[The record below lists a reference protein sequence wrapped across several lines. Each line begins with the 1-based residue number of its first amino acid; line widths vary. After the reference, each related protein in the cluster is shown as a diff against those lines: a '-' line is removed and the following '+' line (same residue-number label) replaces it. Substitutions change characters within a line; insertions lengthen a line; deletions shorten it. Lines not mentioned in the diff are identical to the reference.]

1 VGRSAVGPKMPPG
14 ILLALVLAGFPLARG
29 APPLSTD
36 DAEVLK
42 SFFRIQQIVK
52 RINIAGVLSQPPDAT
67 LEADTSISANINN
80 GGTENKTDAES
91 DEPLETEQNTEDPG
105 QGTTVSLGE
114 NKEFPKDE
122 SLMNPTT
129 SMPTETEE
137 TTQDLS
143 DYDFPQTAYPMY
155 VLPVDY
161 SYSDT
166 DMDSDPELVDLQEE
180 HPTKISTQA
189 EELEILEG
197 ATKANSDEDEML
209 SNSQDADS
217 EEVSVRVGFTSG
229 SELTKVDSLKTFRI
243 ALLALK

>member
-1 VGRSAVGPKMPPG
+1 M
-14 ILLALVLAGFPLARG
+14 
-29 APPLSTD
+29 
-36 DAEVLK
+36 E
-42 SFFRIQQIVK
+42 
-52 RINIAGVLSQPPDAT
+52 
-67 LEADTSISANINN
+67 E
-80 GGTENKTDAES
+80 
-91 DEPLETEQNTEDPG
+91 NTEGPD
-105 QGTTVSLGE
+105 QGTIASLGE
-114 NKEFPKDE
+114 NKEFPNDE

-137 TTQDLS
+137 TTQDPS